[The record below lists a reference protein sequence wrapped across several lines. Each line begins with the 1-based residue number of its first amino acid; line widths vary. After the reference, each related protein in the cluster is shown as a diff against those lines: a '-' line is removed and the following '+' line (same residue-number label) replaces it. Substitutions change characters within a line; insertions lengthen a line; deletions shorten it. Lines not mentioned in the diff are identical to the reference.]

1 MIKPRKTKL
10 LHVRRMRHFA
20 PAVWRNQHGS
30 LLITVLAMMIILTTI
45 GLGVMSFVSS
55 QYTLASKD
63 TYNVNATSTAES
75 GVEMSLYS
83 LNQSVSFT
91 GYSAEQQLFN
101 DPVQGRGTYTSVV
114 APVSG
119 SNAKTITSV
128 GKVYRYGTGGKLIST
143 RKVKVTVVGTG
154 SPGYAVHTG
163 PGGLILSG
171 SANIT
176 NADVYVNGFI
186 NLAGT
191 AKIGTSSQP
200 LKVNVANAQCPTGA
214 SPGSTYPTVCTSASG
229 IQPITMAYSTGIFG
243 TVCATGQTSTGPN
256 NNIKPGSTGSGLV
269 AGCTSP
275 TVSPPTYDKAAQV
288 AAVTTTA
295 AGTNNTYTCQNWPFD
310 RTWPAKLKLTGNVSI
325 GGSCNIVIKGDTY
338 ITGNLD
344 IGGASTITI
353 DNSVGT
359 TRPVIIV
366 DGTITLGGSAR
377 ILGNSSGTGAQ
388 FISFKTSASCNPN
401 CTSLSGNDL
410 KTSQSLNTVDIG
422 GAVNLP
428 GMIFQ
433 SYWGKITIGGSGNL
447 GSAIGQTVDMSGAGT
462 VTFGTT
468 LSSGSTTWTVTSYQR
483 LK

>member
-1 MIKPRKTKL
+1 MTKKLKLSKEFKRL
-10 LHVRRMRHFA
+10 LPTQR
-20 PAVWRNQHGS
+20 GS

-45 GLGVMSFVSS
+45 GLGVMTFVSS
-55 QYTLASKD
+55 QYSLAVND
-63 TYNVNATSTAES
+63 TYNVNATSTAEA
-75 GVEMSLYS
+75 GVEMSLYN
-83 LNQSVSFT
+83 LNQSASFT
-91 GYSAEQQLFN
+91 GYSTEQQLFN
-101 DPVQGRGTYTSVV
+101 DPTQGKGTYTSVV

-119 SNAKTITSV
+119 SNAKTITTT
-128 GKVYRYGTGGKLIST
+128 GKVYRYNTNKVIST

-163 PGGLILSG
+163 PGGLILTG

-176 NADVYVNGFI
+176 NADVYVNGYI
-186 NLAGT
+186 SLSGAS
-191 AKIGTSSQP
+191 KIGTASQP
-200 LKVNVANAQCPTGA
+200 LKVNVANDQCPPGNSPGA
-214 SPGSTYPTVCTSASG
+214 SYPTVCASSTG
-229 IQPITMAYSTGIFG
+229 LQPITMAQSTAIYG

-256 NNIKPGSTGSGLV
+256 NNIKPGNTGSGLV
-269 AGCTSP
+269 AGCTAP
-275 TVSPPTYDKAAQV
+275 IVSTPTYDKASQV

-295 AGTNNTYTCQNWPFD
+295 SGSDNAYTCQSWPFN
-310 RTWPAKLKLTGNVSI
+310 RTWPANLKLTGNVSI
-325 GGSCNIVIKGDTY
+325 ASSCNLVIKGNTY

-344 IGGASTITI
+344 IGGAATITV
-353 DNSVGT
+353 DNSVGA

-377 ILGNSSGTGAQ
+377 ILANSSGTGAQ
-388 FISFKTSASCNPN
+388 FISFKSSASCSPN

-410 KTSQSLNTVDIG
+410 KTSQALQTVSIG

-433 SYWGKITIGGSGNL
+433 SYWGKISIGGSGSL